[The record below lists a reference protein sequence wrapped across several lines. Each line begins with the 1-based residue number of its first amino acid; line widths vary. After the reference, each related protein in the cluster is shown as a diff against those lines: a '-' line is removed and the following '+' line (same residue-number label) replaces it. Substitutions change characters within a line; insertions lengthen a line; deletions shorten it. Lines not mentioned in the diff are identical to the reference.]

1 MKLQKRSLKHIEN
14 LNYEKIEKTDLKKF
28 AVIGMMRK
36 QVFCIYNSKL
46 NLYATV
52 DQHAMH

>member
-52 DQHAMH
+52 YQHAMH